1 MGHLTSPPQSK
12 REAVHKRAGLPIFE
26 GLVMWFSD
34 QDAAVRKE
42 RVAEAGPETAMDMW
56 LLKPCHNRSRFLWTP
71 AM

>member
-1 MGHLTSPPQSK
+1 
-12 REAVHKRAGLPIFE
+12 
-26 GLVMWFSD
+26 MWLSD